1 MCMSDLCAIQTDIC
15 MSDLCGWALYQV
27 LLEGQ
32 SLVGV
37 GWEQG
42 VRGALSVT
50 LPAEIACCHY

>member
-1 MCMSDLCAIQTDIC
+1 
-15 MSDLCGWALYQV
+15 MSDLCGRALYQV